1 MGIHFTY
8 KNVRS
13 AKLMEKQAKREKRLA
28 QKKAKRA
35 AKEGPKKEDNKKPK
49 LDPKEALSL
58 DFLTNP
64 NKEWVQKIKMSVWV

>member
-35 AKEGPKKEDNKKPK
+35 AKEGPMKEDNKKPK

-64 NKEWVQKIKMSVWV
+64 NKE